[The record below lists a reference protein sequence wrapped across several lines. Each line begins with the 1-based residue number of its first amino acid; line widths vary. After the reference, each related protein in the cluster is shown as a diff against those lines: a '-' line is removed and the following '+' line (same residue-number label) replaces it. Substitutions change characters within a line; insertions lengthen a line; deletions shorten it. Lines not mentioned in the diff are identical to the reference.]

1 MATAASQYIQQFV
14 RSISEDIQRYQQL
27 LVLIQQQKRLYLQF
41 DGESLND
48 NIQKQTPIL
57 NQLSRSAHERS
68 QLMRSL
74 GLVNNQ
80 SGVNR
85 IFNALPAKISAP
97 ARKQWALLESL
108 VLQCQQSNQSNGQS
122 SAAFQELLN
131 QIQQPAQHT
140 YEESS
145 F

>member
-1 MATAASQYIQQFV
+1 MATASQYIQQFV

-27 LVLIQQQKRLYLQF
+27 LVLIQQQKALYLQF
-41 DGESLND
+41 DGELLND
-48 NIQKQTPIL
+48 NIQKQMPIL
-57 NQLSRSAHERS
+57 NQIAHSTQERS

-74 GLVNNQ
+74 GVLNDQ

-85 IFNALPAKISAP
+85 IFNALPSKVSVP

-108 VLQCQQSNQSNGQS
+108 VLQCQQSSQNNGQS

>member
-1 MATAASQYIQQFV
+1 MATASQYIQQFV

-27 LVLIQQQKRLYLQF
+27 LVLIQQQKALYLQF
-41 DGESLND
+41 DGELLND
-48 NIQKQTPIL
+48 NIQKQMPIL
-57 NQLSRSAHERS
+57 NQIAHSTQERS

-74 GLVNNQ
+74 GVLNDQ

-85 IFNALPAKISAP
+85 IFNALPSKVSVP

-108 VLQCQQSNQSNGQS
+108 VLQCQQSSQKNGQS

>member
-1 MATAASQYIQQFV
+1 MATASQYIQQFV

-27 LVLIQQQKRLYLQF
+27 LVLIQQQKALYLQF
-41 DGESLND
+41 DGELLND
-48 NIQKQTPIL
+48 NIQKQMPIL
-57 NQLSRSAHERS
+57 NQIAHSTQERS

-74 GLVNNQ
+74 GVLNNQ

-85 IFNALPAKISAP
+85 IFNALPSKVRVP
-97 ARKQWALLESL
+97 ARKQWVLLESL
-108 VLQCQQSNQSNGQS
+108 VLQCQQSSQSNGQS